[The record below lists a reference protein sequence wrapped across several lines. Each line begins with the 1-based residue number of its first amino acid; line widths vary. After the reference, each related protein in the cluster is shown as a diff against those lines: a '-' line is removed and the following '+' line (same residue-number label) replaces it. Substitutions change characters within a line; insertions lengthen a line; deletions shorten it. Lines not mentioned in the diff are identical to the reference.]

1 MITYYKIEEYME
13 TCANLEAR
21 LAAVR
26 TILTNRQTAMI
37 TGALTSN
44 RQEYR
49 MDDGQTKI
57 EVVYADFKSLAASY
71 KEMLNVEAL
80 LLATLNTNAQGRITR
95 RIDSKN
101 FPGNRYGN
109 Y

>member
-1 MITYYKIEEYME
+1 MITYYKISEYLE
-13 TCANLEAR
+13 TVSSLEAR
-21 LAAVR
+21 LTAVKA
-26 TILTNRQTAMI
+26 ILDNMQTAMI
-37 TGALTSN
+37 AGALNSN
-44 RQEYR
+44 KQEYR

-57 EVVYADFKSLAASY
+57 EVVYADFKALTAAY
-71 KEMLNVEAL
+71 KDMLTVKDI
-80 LLATLNTNAQGRITR
+80 LLATLNINAQGRITR